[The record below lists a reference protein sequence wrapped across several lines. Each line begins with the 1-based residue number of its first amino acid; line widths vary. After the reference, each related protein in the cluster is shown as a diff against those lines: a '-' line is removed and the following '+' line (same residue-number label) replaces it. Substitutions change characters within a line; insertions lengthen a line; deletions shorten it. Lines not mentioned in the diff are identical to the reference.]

1 MTLLNNQVQRLLEN
15 PSESLN
21 IEIKTWIDPR
31 TPEGIAKIVK
41 GAFAIRNRNGGFLI
55 IGLNNSS
62 LNPDKYEYDVDVTQL
77 FHLDRIQE
85 LVSKYANEPFE
96 ISVELIDHQNQK
108 HPVIVIP
115 EGVKIPSSVKSDLKS
130 SNSKLLSVGDIYFRT
145 LKSNG
150 IPSSAKLLPGD
161 LSALL
166 DICFDNREADIGR
179 FLRRQLGTSDASRL
193 AYILNDQG
201 NNENL
206 KSLALAVIKKG
217 EAAFKKCIIQRDLN
231 QKIEKVLDLLTMR
244 VGVVFYPKKEDG
256 LPTQEFMNTVAS
268 SNPRYTGWPAWLD
281 TRGFRDK
288 NDRAS
293 VVDGAWETLIDEI
306 DNWTGNF
313 EFMRIDPTGE
323 MFLRRVMQD
332 DTTPSQVTPGTVMDV
347 FLVVYRI
354 AEILAV
360 AINIARANG
369 WSKDQKAGF
378 YFQWSGLSGRTI
390 SSWANKTR
398 FFFNNDT
405 VSNSSDAESFVEISL
420 DTPDSALAPHVATAV
435 APLFA
440 MFNGYQMK
448 INLIE
453 DCVSRMVERR
463 M

>member
-1 MTLLNNQVQRLLEN
+1 MALLNNQIERILEN
-15 PSESLN
+15 PAESLN
-21 IEIKTWIDPR
+21 VEIKTWIDPR
-31 TPEGIAKIVK
+31 TSEGIAKIVK
-41 GAFAIRNRNGGFLI
+41 AVFAIRNRNGGFLI
-55 IGLNNSS
+55 IGLDNSS
-62 LNPDKYEYDVDVTQL
+62 LNPDEYKYDVDVAQL
-77 FHLDRIQE
+77 FHLDKIQD
-85 LVSKYANEPFE
+85 LVSRYANDPFE
-96 ISVELIDHQNQK
+96 ISVEMIFNKNQK

-115 EGVKIPSSVKSDLKS
+115 EGVKIPSSVKSDLKI
-130 SNSKLLSVGDIYFRT
+130 NGNNLLSVGDIYFRT

-161 LSALL
+161 LPALL

-193 AYILNDQG
+193 THILTDQEG
-201 NNENL
+201 NKL
-206 KSLALAVIKKG
+206 KSLALKVIEKG
-217 EAAFKKCIIQRDLN
+217 EAAFQKCIAKRDLN
-231 QKIEKVLDLLTMR
+231 VKIEKALVLLTMT
-244 VGVVFYPKKEDG
+244 VGVVFSPKKEDG

-281 TRGFRDK
+281 TRGFSEK
-288 NDRAS
+288 NSRAG
-293 VVDGAWETLIDEI
+293 VVDGAWETLIDGI
-306 DNWTGNF
+306 DSWPVNF
-313 EFMRIDPTGE
+313 EFTRIDPTGE
-323 MFLRRVMQD
+323 MFLRTVMQD
-332 DTTPSQVTPGTVMDV
+332 DTNPNQVKPGTVMDV

-360 AINIARANG
+360 AINAARANG

-378 YFQWSGLSGRTI
+378 YFKWSGLNGRTI
-390 SSWANKTR
+390 SNWVNKNM
-398 FFFNNDT
+398 FFFNNDSY
-405 VSNSSDAESFVEISL
+405 SNSSGAESFVEISL

-440 MFNGYQMK
+440 AFNGYQMK